1 MSASRNT
8 GFDTSG
14 KSRTLSLLVGLG
26 LLLGPLAAGCGGD
39 NFDTV
44 PVTPVG
50 PEIHGLH
57 TVGGHLE
64 DNTGTTVTLRGVN
77 RSGSEYMCV
86 KGGTVFDGAWG
97 LTAIGAIA
105 TWKANVVRVPL
116 NEYCW
121 LDTGTLGA
129 NYRMSIAL
137 FVSLLH
143 QYHIVPI
150 LELHW
155 AAPGTMV
162 ADEQQPMPDADHSV
176 DFWTDVA
183 RTFASDDGVVFELYN
198 EPYPDSDRDSD
209 AGWQCWRDGCAATL
223 WMAGK
228 ATTNT
233 YEAVGMAALVSAIRT
248 VAPNHLIL
256 LGGLQYSNALTQ
268 WMAYA
273 PADNNIAP
281 AWHVYSFNSCKSEQ
295 CWDVAPASVA
305 MNLPLI
311 VTELGEDDC
320 AGGFIE
326 PFMQWLDGKGAS
338 YLAWSW
344 NSAPS
349 CIAGRG
355 AGSRPWPLVVDYMSG
370 NPSGGYAQSFHD
382 HLAMV
387 VGASAGSPAP

>member
-1 MSASRNT
+1 MQGSR
-8 GFDTSG
+8 
-14 KSRTLSLLVGLG
+14 LIALVPAVLG
-26 LLLGPLAAGCGGD
+26 LVALGCGDDGSD
-39 NFDTV
+39 AP

-57 TVGGHLE
+57 VVSGHLE
-64 DNTGTTVTLRGVN
+64 DNTGTTVALRGVN

-97 LTAIGAIA
+97 LATIGAIA
-105 TWKANVVRVPL
+105 SWKANVVRVPL

-121 LDTGTLGA
+121 LNAGTEGTT
-129 NYRMSIAL
+129 YRQAILL

-176 DFWTDVA
+176 DFWKDVA
-183 RTFASDDGVVFELYN
+183 TTFAGDDGVVFELYN

-209 AGWQCWRDGCAATL
+209 AGWQCWRDGCTATL
-223 WMAGK
+223 WMGGK
-228 ATTNT
+228 STANT
-233 YEAVGMAALVSAIRT
+233 YQAVGMADLVSTIRT

-281 AWHVYSFNSCKSEQ
+281 AWHVYSFNSCKTEQ
-295 CWDVAPASVA
+295 CWDAAPASLA
-305 MNLPLI
+305 ANFPLI

-320 AGGFIE
+320 AGSFIE
-326 PFMQWLDGKGAS
+326 PFMQWLDGHGAS

-344 NSAPS
+344 NSGAS
-349 CIAGRG
+349 CIPGRG
-355 AGSRPWPLVVDYMSG
+355 TGSRPWPLVTDYLSG
-370 NPSGGYAQSFHD
+370 NPSGGYAQAFHD
-382 HLAMV
+382 HLAAV
-387 VGASAGSPAP
+387 ITTPAP